1 MTTLIRRPITAA
13 CAILTS
19 ISLVALTLIASP
31 AHANGTT
38 LYVATTGSDSNPCT
52 SAQKC
57 LTISHAVSVASP
69 GATIDVAAGTYV
81 DDDIVLTDSVTI
93 RGASSNAT
101 TSKGL
106 LTSGAL
112 PTVVTTSG
120 AGAGSVI
127 EITGSSNANVALA
140 NLHVVG
146 QSTASINVGAPNGS
160 AVETV
165 SFDRVAATGGLMGI
179 NTTGSPIRGFSL
191 TNSAVSCGAGTAP
204 RPAGVIPT
212 VADGVGYPIT
222 LTNNYLT
229 DCGVGINAGNF
240 AGFGTTDAVAG
251 TSTISNNVMEAMDWS
266 CLVVAMSFEDLQI
279 TGNTLTG
286 CNTTITGTGA
296 IDLEALTPPTSVT
309 ASGNTIGA
317 ASGGADGDIGIQ
329 IQNVPASPGNLARF
343 EVAGNTISGL
353 LKSGSSD
360 GVRFG
365 PTAIARAADDIEIS
379 VTGNTLTGNSRG
391 GSWQTNAGGNLEQN
405 LEFTGNRIAQNVSR
419 GFSMFGTAGRTF
431 NAANNW
437 WGCNTGPGTGTQ
449 PAPGTG
455 CDSVGGITGPN
466 TLNLTP
472 FLVVSLDPSP
482 ATVFTGEQDPIRV
495 LSTTNSNDQAVAGLP
510 AGTPITFGSTIGAI
524 ESSADVASG
533 VATSTLTAGFVAG
546 IGTLTATL
554 DNAELSRA
562 VTVSPSVIDVA
573 VALPAQVAVGRPAE
587 YGVSAEVNGKPAP
600 DGSIVTLNRVAA
612 RSDSAPRATKAPR
625 SASVVCRATITNAG
639 RGSCTGTLPAGAW
652 RITAT
657 YQAPGGPVVEPNEVA
672 GLNQPVVS
680 TKASTSAKVVGKQ
693 VRFTGQTKK
702 AKVKVR
708 IFQAKKP
715 NQPAKQVKKLRSS
728 SQGNWNATVKV
739 RSFPTYLCVATGPA
753 LTSTFRVTKK
763 RAKMIWPN
771 LANRGDAVYCRR

>member
-1 MTTLIRRPITAA
+1 MTTLIRRPIVLA
-13 CAILTS
+13 CALLTS
-19 ISLVALTLIASP
+19 ISLVALTLVASP
-31 AHANGTT
+31 ARANGTT

-52 SAQKC
+52 SAQQC
-57 LTISHAVSVASP
+57 LTISHAVSVAPS
-69 GATIDVAAGTYV
+69 GSTIDVAAGTYV

-93 RGASSNAT
+93 RGAS
-101 TSKGL
+101 TSASSAKDL
-106 LTSGAL
+106 LTPGSL

-120 AGAGSVI
+120 PGAGSVI
-127 EITGSSNANVALA
+127 EITGSSNATVALA
-140 NLHVVG
+140 NLHVIG

-160 AVETV
+160 AVEAV

-191 TNSAVSCGAGTAP
+191 TNSAVSCGAGAAP

-212 VADGVGYPIT
+212 VADGVGHPIV
-222 LTNNYLT
+222 LANNYLT

-240 AGFGTTDAVAG
+240 AGFGTSDAVAG

-266 CLVVAMSFEDLQI
+266 CIVVAMSFDDLQI

-286 CNTTITGTGA
+286 CNTTIAGTGA
-296 IDLEALTPPTSVT
+296 IDLEALTPPTSVAAT
-309 ASGNTIGA
+309 GNTIGA
-317 ASGGADGDIGIQ
+317 APGGADGDIGIQ

-343 EVAGNTISGL
+343 EVTGNSISGL
-353 LKSGSSD
+353 LKGGSSD

-365 PTAIARAADDIEIS
+365 PTAIARAADDIEIA

-391 GSWQTNAGGNLEQN
+391 GSWQTNAGSTLEQN
-405 LEFTGNRIAQNVSR
+405 LEFTGNRIADNVSR
-419 GFSMFGTAGRTF
+419 GFSVFGAAGRTF
-431 NAANNW
+431 NAPNNW
-437 WGCNTGPGTGTQ
+437 WGCNTGPGTGSQ

-472 FLVVSLDPSP
+472 FLVVALDPSP

-495 LSTTNSNDQAVAGLP
+495 LSTTNSNDQTVAGLP
-510 AGTPITFGSTIGAI
+510 AGTPITFGSTIGEI
-524 ESSADVASG
+524 EASAAVASG

-546 IGTLTATL
+546 NGTLAASL
-554 DNAELSRA
+554 DNAELSRS
-562 VTVSPSVIDVA
+562 VTVASSVIDVA

-587 YGVSAEVNGKPAP
+587 FGVSAEVNGKPAP
-600 DGSIVTLNRVAA
+600 DGSVVTLNRVAA
-612 RSDSAPRATKAPR
+612 RSDSAPKAPR
-625 SASVVCRATITNAG
+625 SDSVVCRATITNG
-639 RGSCTGTLPAGAW
+639 GKGSCTGTLPAGAW

-672 GLNQPVVS
+672 GLSQPVVS
-680 TKASTSAKVVGKQ
+680 TKASTSAKVVGKN

-702 AKVKVR
+702 AKAKVR
-708 IFQAKKP
+708 IFQAKKT

-728 SQGNWNATVKV
+728 SQGSWTATVKV

-753 LTSTFRVTKK
+753 MTSTFRVTKK

>member
-266 CLVVAMSFEDLQI
+266 CIVVAMSFEDLQI
-279 TGNTLTG
+279 TDNTLTG

-317 ASGGADGDIGIQ
+317 ATGGADGDIGIQ

-365 PTAIARAADDIEIS
+365 PTALARAVDDIEIS

-391 GSWQTNAGGNLEQN
+391 GSWQTNAGGTLEQN
-405 LEFTGNRIAQNVSR
+405 LVFTGNRIANNVSR
-419 GFSMFGTAGRTF
+419 GFSVFSSGRTF
-431 NAANNW
+431 NATNNW
-437 WGCNTGPGTGTQ
+437 WGCNTGPETGSQ

-466 TLNLTP
+466 TINLTP
-472 FLVVSLDPSP
+472 FLMVALDANP

-495 LSTTNSNDQAVAGLP
+495 LSTTNSDDQAVTGLP
-510 AGTPITFGSTIGAI
+510 AGTPITFGSTIGEI
-524 ESSADVASG
+524 ESSAAVASG

-546 IGTLTATL
+546 SGTLTASL

-562 VTVSPSVIDVA
+562 LTVASSVIDVA
-573 VALPAQVAVGRPAE
+573 VDLPAQVVVGRPAE
-587 YGVSAEVNGKPAP
+587 YAVSAEVNGKPAP
-600 DGSIVTLNRVAA
+600 AGSIVTLNRVAA
-612 RSDSAPRATKAPR
+612 RSDSVPQTTRALR
-625 SASVVCRATITNAG
+625 SDSVVCRATIGNDG
-639 RGSCTGTLPAGAW
+639 KGSCTGTLPAGAW

-657 YQAPGGPVVEPNEVA
+657 YQAPGGPVVVPNEVA

-702 AKVKVR
+702 AKAKVR
-708 IFQAKKP
+708 IFQAKKTK
-715 NQPAKQVKKLRSS
+715 QPAKQVKSLRSNG
-728 SQGNWNATVKV
+728 QGSWNATVKV

-753 LTSTFRVTKK
+753 MTSTFRVTKK

>member
-1 MTTLIRRPITAA
+1 LA
-13 CAILTS
+13 CALLTS
-19 ISLVALTLIASP
+19 ISLVALTLVASP
-31 AHANGTT
+31 ARANGTT

-52 SAQKC
+52 SAQQC
-57 LTISHAVSVASP
+57 LTISHAVSVAPS
-69 GATIDVAAGTYV
+69 GSTIDVAAGTYV

-93 RGASSNAT
+93 RGAS
-101 TSKGL
+101 TSASSAKDL
-106 LTSGAL
+106 LTPGSL

-120 AGAGSVI
+120 PGAGSVI
-127 EITGSSNANVALA
+127 EITGSSNATVALA
-140 NLHVVG
+140 NLHVIG

-160 AVETV
+160 AVEAV

-191 TNSAVSCGAGTAP
+191 TNSAVSCGAGAAP

-212 VADGVGYPIT
+212 VADGVGHPIV
-222 LTNNYLT
+222 LANNYLT

-240 AGFGTTDAVAG
+240 AGFGTSDAVAG

-266 CLVVAMSFEDLQI
+266 CIVVAMSFDDLQI

-286 CNTTITGTGA
+286 CNTTIAGTGA
-296 IDLEALTPPTSVT
+296 IDLEALTPPTSVAAT
-309 ASGNTIGA
+309 GNTIGA
-317 ASGGADGDIGIQ
+317 APGGADGDIGIQ

-343 EVAGNTISGL
+343 EVTGNSISGL
-353 LKSGSSD
+353 LKGGSSD

-365 PTAIARAADDIEIS
+365 PTAIARAADDIEIA

-391 GSWQTNAGGNLEQN
+391 GSWQTNAGSTLEQN
-405 LEFTGNRIAQNVSR
+405 LEFTGNRIADNVSR
-419 GFSMFGTAGRTF
+419 GFSVFGAAGRTF
-431 NAANNW
+431 NAPNNW
-437 WGCNTGPGTGTQ
+437 WGCNTGPGTGSQ

-472 FLVVSLDPSP
+472 FLVVALDPSP

-495 LSTTNSNDQAVAGLP
+495 LSTTNSNDQTVAGLP
-510 AGTPITFGSTIGAI
+510 AGTPITFGSTIGEI
-524 ESSADVASG
+524 EASAAVASG

-546 IGTLTATL
+546 NGTLAASL
-554 DNAELSRA
+554 DNAELSRS
-562 VTVSPSVIDVA
+562 VTVASSVIDVA

-587 YGVSAEVNGKPAP
+587 FGVSAEVNGKPAP
-600 DGSIVTLNRVAA
+600 DGSVVTLNRVAA
-612 RSDSAPRATKAPR
+612 RSDSAPKAPR
-625 SASVVCRATITNAG
+625 SDSVVCRATITNG
-639 RGSCTGTLPAGAW
+639 GKGSCTGTLPAGAW

-672 GLNQPVVS
+672 GLSQPVVS
-680 TKASTSAKVVGKQ
+680 TKASTSAKVVGKN

-702 AKVKVR
+702 AKAKVR
-708 IFQAKKP
+708 IFQAKKT

-728 SQGNWNATVKV
+728 SQGSWTATVKV

-753 LTSTFRVTKK
+753 MTSTFRVTKK